1 MKVLISSMAAMAE
14 TAGPSTRARLLAEH
28 LKGAGIE
35 VATCIAED
43 VNYKPIE
50 GIKNYYLEVPMPL
63 GLPKAIAAKTFPIAQ
78 KLGIIERKNVGSFED
93 VLHFTGNIDYNYL
106 AKSVE
111 DIRKAI
117 ADFNPDIVYSEFN
130 ISAIIAAK
138 LENKPLYA
146 TISYPTQTEYASNPK
161 YAKGIKK
168 FLKENGLPEV
178 YSALDLFKWAD
189 ESFVPSIYEL
199 EPIDKDNVTFC
210 GSWKNRVWNSINE
223 DKNTDNNNSGINN
236 KNVILVYM
244 GNGTI
249 SPNKMLKEI
258 KEAFIGSEYEVY
270 IASLAL
276 EKSDYENIHVDK
288 RWDFSKLL
296 NNAVLFINHG
306 GQNSII
312 DGLIYGVPQLI
323 CPGKV
328 FERIYNGKSVEKVG
342 SGKVLEHN
350 QFKSEIIKY
359 ESEKLIND
367 NGFRENS
374 KSIGDKLKSHNGIDC
389 ILDKINE
396 NSN

>member
-1 MKVLISSMAAMAE
+1 MLKIFSS
-14 TAGPSTRARLLAEH
+14 
-28 LKGAGIE
+28 
-35 VATCIAED
+35 
-43 VNYKPIE
+43 
-50 GIKNYYLEVPMPL
+50 
-63 GLPKAIAAKTFPIAQ
+63 
-78 KLGIIERKNVGSFED
+78 
-93 VLHFTGNIDYNYL
+93 
-106 AKSVE
+106 
-111 DIRKAI
+111 
-117 ADFNPDIVYSEFN
+117 
-130 ISAIIAAK
+130 IIAAK

>member
-1 MKVLISSMAAMAE
+1 
-14 TAGPSTRARLLAEH
+14 
-28 LKGAGIE
+28 
-35 VATCIAED
+35 
-43 VNYKPIE
+43 
-50 GIKNYYLEVPMPL
+50 
-63 GLPKAIAAKTFPIAQ
+63 
-78 KLGIIERKNVGSFED
+78 
-93 VLHFTGNIDYNYL
+93 
-106 AKSVE
+106 
-111 DIRKAI
+111 
-117 ADFNPDIVYSEFN
+117 
-130 ISAIIAAK
+130 
-138 LENKPLYA
+138 
-146 TISYPTQTEYASNPK
+146 
-161 YAKGIKK
+161 
-168 FLKENGLPEV
+168 
-178 YSALDLFKWAD
+178 
-189 ESFVPSIYEL
+189 
-199 EPIDKDNVTFC
+199 
-210 GSWKNRVWNSINE
+210 
-223 DKNTDNNNSGINN
+223 
-236 KNVILVYM
+236 M